1 MSGRERQLQ
10 SVEGANNLVDELGRI
25 FPERVYPTVSVNHAS
40 NFDAAAMLTLPGNQV
55 TIEDAEGRVAS
66 SNAVATKIVRKRYGH
81 IIGLFAREHGVH
93 ELYAV
98 HILLWAPRIP
108 GVLAKVQ
115 IREDGDLERA
125 VLCEGQPWL
134 VRIRVQVEVVGLRS
148 CSGEA
153 DMVCRSRGPNLVC
166 QPPNNGDESLYL
178 VRQGVPN
185 KVEGSLRLPQ
195 GCPAGVAK
203 QAASSW

>member
-115 IREDGDLERA
+115 VGEDGDLERA
-125 VLCEGQPWL
+125 VLREGQSWL

-153 DMVCRSRGPNLVC
+153 DMVCRLRG
-166 QPPNNGDESLYL
+166 QI
-178 VRQGVPN
+178 
-185 KVEGSLRLPQ
+185 
-195 GCPAGVAK
+195 
-203 QAASSW
+203 